1 MLATAAT
8 SSPSVR
14 PDGCAESATGFLRI
28 RIADAFGSKYG
39 IKMLMA
45 SYYIYKIYIYIY
57 ILYIHKERERER
69 EKVFP
74 PGLLNLFAQCFD
86 HFCLCR

>member
-69 EKVFP
+69 EVSSIIFCFG
-74 PGLLNLFAQCFD
+74 GL
-86 HFCLCR
+86 